1 MGASALSL
9 IMMLAATLL
18 SRGTEAQSVSSCS
31 ALFEE
36 LTGKGIRV
44 FADSTN
50 PQGSELKSEL
60 CVDFNFFR

>member
-18 SRGTEAQSVSSCS
+18 CGTEAQSVSSCS

-44 FADSTN
+44 FE
-50 PQGSELKSEL
+50 GSVPPSPGVKSEL
-60 CVDFNFFR
+60 CVDFTSFT

>member
-18 SRGTEAQSVSSCS
+18 CGTEAQSIGSCS
-31 ALFEE
+31 DLFKE

-44 FADSTN
+44 FTDSTN
-50 PQGSELKSEL
+50 PQGSELKAEL
-60 CVDFNFFR
+60 CVDFALFR